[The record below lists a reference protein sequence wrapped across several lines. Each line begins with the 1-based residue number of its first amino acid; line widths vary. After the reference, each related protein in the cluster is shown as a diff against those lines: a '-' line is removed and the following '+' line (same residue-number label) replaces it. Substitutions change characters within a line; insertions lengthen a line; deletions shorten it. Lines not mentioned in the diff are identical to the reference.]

1 MKKFINI
8 SLISAS
14 ILAIIIFAVF
24 IPECV
29 YAWNLR
35 AEVLKNPDSGM
46 GVIQSTNKICGLYT
60 FAVIAAILIAAAC
73 IAVLVIV
80 NRTEIKEIIYT
91 AQTYREKKQT
101 EKYQKEE
108 SEKQRK
114 IEKLQKQIDDLK
126 NTKDGE

>member
-35 AEVLKNPDSGM
+35 AEVFSNSNSSISAIES
-46 GVIQSTNKICGLYT
+46 VNKICGLYT
-60 FAVIAAILIAAAC
+60 FAVIAAILISAAC

-91 AQTYREKKQT
+91 AQSYREKKQAK
-101 EKYQKEE
+101 KYQKKEA
-108 SEKQRK
+108 EKQKK
-114 IEKLQKQIDDLK
+114 IQALQKQIDDLK

>member
-8 SLISAS
+8 FLIVAS
-14 ILAIIIFAVF
+14 ILAIFMFAFF
-24 IPECV
+24 ISECV

-35 AEVLKNPDSGM
+35 AEVLKNPNSGM
-46 GVIQSTNKICGLYT
+46 GVIQSTNKICALYT
-60 FAVIAAILIAAAC
+60 FTVIAAILIAAAC

-91 AQTYREKKQT
+91 AQTYREKKQA
-101 EKYQKEE
+101 EKYQKKEA
-108 SEKQRK
+108 EKQKK
-114 IEKLQKQIDDLK
+114 IQALQKQIDDLK